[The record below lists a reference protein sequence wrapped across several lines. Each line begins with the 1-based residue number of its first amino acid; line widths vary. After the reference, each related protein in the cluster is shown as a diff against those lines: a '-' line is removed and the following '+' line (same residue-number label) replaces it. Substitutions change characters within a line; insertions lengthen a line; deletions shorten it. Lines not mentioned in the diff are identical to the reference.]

1 MTKRIRQKAKRNS
14 SRRVWIFSEP
24 NPDLT
29 PDDLARILAR
39 AALQA
44 AERAKTAGE
53 PKERSDD

>member
-1 MTKRIRQKAKRNS
+1 MTTRIRRNAKNNS

-44 AERAKTAGE
+44 AERAKAAGQ
-53 PKERSDD
+53 KDRSDD